1 MSSFNYFKADDAFR
15 FIAKA
20 ENSRGEFG
28 IDLMEIAI
36 NDPPK
41 VKDLFMDISDKYFN
55 LTMKTVVNIT
65 TINST
70 ISIG

>member
-1 MSSFNYFKADDAFR
+1 MSSFNYYKIEDAFR
-15 FIAKA
+15 FIVRV

-28 IDLMEIAI
+28 IDLMELGI

-41 VKDLFMDISDKYFN
+41 TKDLFITTSDKYFN
-55 LTMKTVVNIT
+55 LTMKTLVSIT

-70 ISIG
+70 IMFG